1 MFTFDHLV
9 FDSLARYVPFE
20 MSLQK
25 QNEIIHCDVAVIG
38 GGSSGTYAAV
48 RLKDEGK
55 NVVVIEAQDRLGGHT
70 ETYDDKAT
78 GQSHDVGV
86 FIYGNDPLV
95 FNYTRRLGVE
105 LGPAPLESA
114 KPVYFDFSQGKL
126 LDGYQPVK
134 DDNALERWVRKIAEY
149 PFLEEGGLD
158 TIPEDVPKDLLLPL
172 DQFLEK
178 HDIGDPAFLHHDN
191 NQGVGDALKQI
202 TLYVAKLM
210 NRRTFEWI
218 AKGFVRSVQGRNSE
232 IYEKA
237 FEVLGDSVLLQ
248 SRVISSDR
256 SGSKPRITVQTP
268 AGVKVIEAQKLLIT
282 IPLVPENLQS
292 LDLSVE
298 ESGLFSKL
306 KANAFYTGIMRNTGL
321 PGDIRVDNVGEHRR
335 YKQPKFPGAYAY
347 KPAYIDGMFDIKYG
361 AEEVLPVEV
370 VKANILEDMRSLQ
383 RAGVIASEVNVEATE
398 FVRLVAHDPY
408 TPMVSPEEIRNG
420 FYKKLFA
427 LQGERNTY
435 FTGAAW
441 AVQES
446 SILWRFTEETILP
459 RVLANE
465 KYSSL

>member
-1 MFTFDHLV
+1 
-9 FDSLARYVPFE
+9 
-20 MSLQK
+20 MSQQK
-25 QNEIIHCDVAVIG
+25 QNEIISCDVAVIG
-38 GGSSGTYAAV
+38 GGASGTYAAV

-70 ETYDDKAT
+70 ETYDDKVT

-86 FIYGNDPLV
+86 LIYCHDPLV
-95 FNYTRRLGVE
+95 FDYTRRLGVE
-105 LGPAPLESA
+105 LVPEQSKPVN
-114 KPVYFDFSQGKL
+114 PVYFDFSQGKL
-126 LDGYQPVK
+126 LNDYQPVK
-134 DDNALERWVRKIAEY
+134 DDMAMERWVREIAQY
-149 PFLEEGGLD
+149 PFLEDGGLD
-158 TIPEDVPKDLLLPL
+158 TIPEDVPEDLLLPL
-172 DQFLEK
+172 GEFLEK

-191 NQGVGDALKQI
+191 YQGVGDALKQT

-218 AKGFVRSVQGRNSE
+218 AKGFVRSAQGRNSE

-237 FEVLGDSVLLQ
+237 LELLGDSVLLE
-248 SRVISSDR
+248 SRAISADR

-282 IPLVPENLQS
+282 IPLVPENLQW

-298 ESGLFSKL
+298 ESELFSKL
-306 KANAFYTGIMRNTGL
+306 KANAYYTGIMRNTGL
-321 PGDIRVDNVGEHRR
+321 PGDIRINNVGEHHR

-347 KPAYIDGMFDIKYG
+347 KPAYIDGMVDIKYG
-361 AEEVLPVEV
+361 AEEALPVEL
-370 VKANILEDMRSLQ
+370 VKANIMEDMRSLQ

-398 FVRLVAHDPY
+398 FVRLVAHGPY

-427 LQGERNTY
+427 LQGQKDTY
-435 FTGAAW
+435 YTGAAW
-441 AVQES
+441 VVQDS

-459 RVLANE
+459 LVLANE
-465 KYSSL
+465 KYSRH

>member
-1 MFTFDHLV
+1 M
-9 FDSLARYVPFE
+9 PQ
-20 MSLQK
+20 QK

-55 NVVVIEAQDRLGGHT
+55 KVVVVEAQDRLGGHT

-78 GQSHDVGV
+78 GQSHDFGV
-86 FIYGNDPLV
+86 VIYANDPIIL
-95 FNYTRRLGVE
+95 NYAKRLGVE
-105 LGPAPLESA
+105 LGPVQLGSA

-126 LDGYQPVK
+126 LDGYQPVN
-134 DDNALERWVRKIAEY
+134 DDNKALERWVREIAQY
-149 PFLEEGGLD
+149 PFLEEEGLD
-158 TIPEDVPKDLLLPL
+158 TIPEDVPEDLLLPL

-178 HDIGDPAFLHHDN
+178 HDIGDPAFLHHDY
-191 NQGVGDALKQI
+191 NQGVGDPLKQI

-218 AKGFVRSVQGRNSE
+218 AKGFVHSARGRNFE

-237 FEVLGDSVLLQ
+237 LEVLGDSVLLN

-256 SGSKPRITVQTP
+256 SGSKPRITVQT
-268 AGVKVIEAQKLLIT
+268 AVGVKVIEAQKLLIT
-282 IPLVPENLQS
+282 MPLIPDNLQS

-306 KANAFYTGIMRNTGL
+306 KGNAYYTGIMRNTGL
-321 PGDIRVDNVGEHRR
+321 PGDIRVDHVGEHCR

-347 KPAYIDGMFDIKYG
+347 KPAFIDGMFDIKYG
-361 AEEVLPVEV
+361 AGEVLPVEL

-398 FVRLVAHDPY
+398 FVRFVAHDPY
-408 TPMVSPEEIRNG
+408 TPMVSAQEIRGG

-435 FTGAAW
+435 YTGAAW
-441 AVQES
+441 AAQES

-459 RVLANE
+459 LVLANE